1 MFTMLWACKEGNCL
15 KVHTL
20 LHMSVKLK
28 KITHGNSRI
37 KRYCQYHG

>member
-1 MFTMLWACKEGNCL
+1 MLWACGEGNCL

-28 KITHGNSRI
+28 KIALDNSRI
-37 KRYCQYHG
+37 KRYWQYHG